1 MTDTPPADTSPLDI
15 MIRPERGDEP
25 GEVVAIADVV
35 AAAFG
40 SRMESD
46 LVAAIRGSGNLLP
59 GAALVAEHA
68 GRVVGHVMISHVG
81 LRGSGGD
88 CRRVA
93 SLSPLA
99 VAPDVQRRGVGTAL
113 VRHAVAVADE
123 LGEPFVVLEGSP
135 TYYSRLGFEFSVP
148 HGIVINLP
156 DWAPPEAAQLMR
168 FEAYDPSIAGTVV
181 YPEYFDVAAA
191 AHE

>member
-1 MTDTPPADTSPLDI
+1 MTDTPSADSSPLEI
-15 MIRPERGDEP
+15 VIRPERADEP

-40 SRMESD
+40 STVESD
-46 LVAAIRGSGNLLP
+46 LVAAIRESGNLLP

-81 LRGSGGD
+81 LRASGGD
-88 CRRVA
+88 RRRVA

-99 VAPDVQRRGVGTAL
+99 VAPDVHRRGVGTAL
-113 VRHAVAVADE
+113 VHRAVAVTDE
-123 LGEPFVVLEGSP
+123 LGEPLVVLEGSP

-148 HGIVINLP
+148 HGITIDVP
-156 DWAPPEAAQLMR
+156 DWAPREASQLTKLA
-168 FEAYDPSIAGTVV
+168 AYDPAIAGTVV

>member
-1 MTDTPPADTSPLDI
+1 MTDDATPATREPLDI
-15 MIRPERGDEP
+15 VIRPERGDDP
-25 GEVVAIADVV
+25 DEVLAIADVV

-40 SRMESD
+40 STVESD

-88 CRRVA
+88 RRVA

-99 VAPDVQRRGVGTAL
+99 VAPDVHRRGVGTAL
-113 VRHAVAVADE
+113 VHRAVAVADE
-123 LGEPFVVLEGSP
+123 LGEPLVVLEGSP

-148 HGIVINLP
+148 HGITIDVP
-156 DWAPPEAAQLMR
+156 DWAPREASQLTKLA
-168 FEAYDPSIAGTVV
+168 AYDPAIAGTVV